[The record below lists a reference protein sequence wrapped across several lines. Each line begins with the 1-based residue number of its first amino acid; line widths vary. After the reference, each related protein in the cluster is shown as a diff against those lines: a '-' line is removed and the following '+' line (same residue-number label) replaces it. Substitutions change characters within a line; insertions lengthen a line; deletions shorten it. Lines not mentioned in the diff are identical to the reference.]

1 MTMPRTT
8 LLLGALTGVILRK
21 PPAPHLPPE
30 TITQAAARY
39 QDICERLIGEKVA
52 KGSDKQ

>member
-1 MTMPRTT
+1 MPRTT